1 MKKNL
6 LLLCIGVL
14 FILISSIFVDN
25 SDILLYRITGA
36 IICISFVLISLGI
49 MGYYLL
55 KSEPKIKNVNM
66 ADRYKEV
73 SLNEIK
79 KYELDIDELKK
90 ILYNKFID
98 IHSAL
103 SEVDTK
109 KLKMHLT
116 DDLYK
121 AYLTEL
127 NDLKKENKK
136 IINKEIELIDIK
148 IYNIVKI
155 YGALHID
162 VYLNVRMI
170 DYVSDCFDSLNNTN
184 KLDFEYEL
192 NFVKKMDAKNDD
204 SDYLLS
210 KKYCI
215 NIMKIKNV
223 DDK

>member
-1 MKKNL
+1 
-6 LLLCIGVL
+6 
-14 FILISSIFVDN
+14 
-25 SDILLYRITGA
+25 
-36 IICISFVLISLGI
+36 
-49 MGYYLL
+49 
-55 KSEPKIKNVNM
+55 
-66 ADRYKEV
+66 
-73 SLNEIK
+73 
-79 KYELDIDELKK
+79 
-90 ILYNKFID
+90 
-98 IHSAL
+98 
-103 SEVDTK
+103 
-109 KLKMHLT
+109 MHLT

-162 VYLNVRMI
+162 IYLNVRMI